1 MTVGAHTEKHDARRA
16 VAPDLGSQAPAPG
29 DEFDRRQLVR
39 RRGRAVDEVGDAV
52 AAFQQQPLLRR
63 MQQSRRE
70 PGGVKRRPEAIA
82 GTGEVVPGGGRVKPG
97 IDPAEQ
103 PRKRAA
109 RTSRRP
115 LPAALASSAE
125 VGLRRPDEVAAG
137 LLVGVKLDLVMP

>member
-70 PGGVKRRPEAIA
+70 PGGVKRGPEAIA
-82 GTGEVVPGGGRVKPG
+82 GTGEMVPGGRRVKPG

-103 PRKRAA
+103 HPQA
-109 RTSRRP
+109 RSEDIP
-115 LPAALASSAE
+115 QALA
-125 VGLRRPDEVAAG
+125 GCPGKLCRGRLTPAG
-137 LLVGVKLDLVMP
+137 